1 MKIRF
6 TSSSLRV
13 RITPNEL
20 ERIKNREKLELNFG
34 IPGGW
39 QFVLA
44 PDEQTRLETR
54 DDVVVFGLSAMDATI
69 LAEPTREGMYFEAEG
84 LRFFVEKDFPCE
96 HPRTNL
102 EEETTAT
109 FARTHAGIEIDVG
122 EVETTRALHVL
133 LRERL
138 DFPEFYGHNWSAF
151 WDAINGLIEIPTRI
165 KFFNWDKLEQRLN
178 FDARMLRQCLNELS
192 EKNNVEIEY
201 A

>member
-1 MKIRF
+1 VKIRF

-20 ERIKNREKLELNFG
+20 ERIKNREKLELSFG
-34 IPGGW
+34 ILGGW
-39 QFVLA
+39 KFALE
-44 PDEQTRLETR
+44 PDEQTKLETR
-54 DDVVVFGLSAMDATI
+54 DGVVVFDLSATDAEI
-69 LAEPTREGMYFEAEG
+69 LAEPTREGLYFESEG
-84 LRFFVEKDFPCE
+84 VRFFVEKDFPCE

-102 EEETTAT
+102 EEEATGT

-138 DFPEFYGHNWSAF
+138 DFPEFYGHNWGAF
-151 WDAINGLIEIPTRI
+151 WDAITGLVEIPSRI
-165 KFFNWDKLEQRLN
+165 KFLNWEKLEQRLN
-178 FDARMLRQCLNELS
+178 FDARMLRQCLNDLS
-192 EKNNVEIEY
+192 KTHNCEIEY